1 MQVSQLIQQCLIDL
15 KIQGERIYISLFD
28 DQKHH
33 QIAKFVSPPI
43 SLAMLAHHPR
53 QNPGEAS
60 YEVLGFQ
67 AQQTTDLNLLGNFA
81 GLLVT

>member
-1 MQVSQLIQQCLIDL
+1 MR
-15 KIQGERIYISLFD
+15 GERVYVSLFD
-28 DQKHH
+28 DLNRN
-33 QIAKFVSPPI
+33 QIAKFVSPPV

-67 AQQTTDLNLLGNFA
+67 AQ
-81 GLLVT
+81 